1 MIYFDNAATN
11 GFKISA
17 VTDAVTSTLK
27 FLSANPGRSGHRLSI
42 KGAELIYNA
51 RSVIAETFGA
61 PSPNHVIFTSNCTDA
76 LNKAI
81 FGTVKK
87 GDHVITTI
95 YEHNSVLRPLFYLK
109 DSGIIDLTIVTP
121 NNNDIA
127 SEVIKNLRNNTTLV
141 AITGASNVSGTQPNW
156 HDLTDTLRAK
166 GVHLL
171 IDGAQ
176 SGGHVPINVV
186 KDKISLLCLAGHK
199 GLNGIQGSG
208 VLIIGEDVDVKPT
221 VFGGTG
227 TETFLLSQPTSLPER
242 LESGTLNLPAIVAL
256 GEGVSYTAKSVVRF
270 GKILLRSSDYLI
282 RGLHKISGVTVYSK
296 PNEFG
301 IVSFNMCGYDSEEV
315 AFILNDKFDI
325 AVRGGYHCAP
335 LMHEFLGTK
344 ESGAVRASLSTHN
357 TLREIDSFL
366 YAVNTL

>member
-27 FLSANPGRSGHRLSI
+27 FLSANPGRSGHRLSL
-42 KGAELIYNA
+42 KGAELVYKT
-51 RSVIAETFGA
+51 RSIIAETFGA
-61 PSPNHVIFTSNCTDA
+61 KNPNHVIFTSNCTDA

-87 GDHVITTI
+87 GDHVITTV
-95 YEHNSVLRPLFYLK
+95 YEHNSVLRPLFHLK
-109 DSGIIDLTIVTP
+109 DNGIIDLTIVKPT
-121 NNNDIA
+121 DDGVA
-127 SEVIKNLRNNTTLV
+127 SEIVNSIRKNTTLV
-141 AITGASNVSGTQPNW
+141 AITGASNVTGEQPNW
-156 HDLTDTLRAK
+156 RDLTDTLRAK

-176 SGGHVPINVV
+176 SGGHVPINVIN
-186 KDKISLLCLAGHK
+186 DKISLLCLAGHK
-199 GLNGIQGSG
+199 GLNGIAGSG
-208 VLIIGEDVDVKPT
+208 VLIIGEDVDVNPT

-242 LESGTLNLPAIVAL
+242 LESGTLNLPSIVAL
-256 GEGVSYTAKSVVRF
+256 GEGVSYTAKNVVRF
-270 GKILLRSSDYLI
+270 GKILLEITDYLI
-282 RGLHKISGVTVYSK
+282 RGLRKISGVTVYSK

-315 AFILNDKFDI
+315 AFVLNDKFDV

-344 ESGAVRASLSTHN
+344 DGGTVRASLSTHN
-357 TLREIDSFL
+357 TVREIDSFL